1 VFEPDAQDLV
11 AAGRVKGVGRIPGPA
26 GDGIA
31 VDAGVVLDA
40 NQDRVV
46 TFADPALLLV
56 LLLDAIRVLA
66 GGKQRRDIVTCY
78 LRDALLRLAL
88 RWKRRQKGELPVS
101 CILRGLMLVFEGGN
115 VR

>member
-46 TFADPALLLV
+46 TFADPAPGSAPGSAPGCHTCL
-56 LLLDAIRVLA
+56 
-66 GGKQRRDIVTCY
+66 GGRET
-78 LRDALLRLAL
+78 A
-88 RWKRRQKGELPVS
+88 
-101 CILRGLMLVFEGGN
+101 
-115 VR
+115 